1 MPRRG
6 KIVRHEAKPDP
17 VYNSVVVSKFINNL
31 MKKGKKT
38 VAESIFYNAV
48 DLANEK
54 VKKEPGELFQVA
66 LKNVTPLIEVKA
78 KRVGGATY
86 QVPSEIK
93 GERGTALAMR
103 WLISNARKRNGRSMI
118 EKLSAEFVDAV
129 NGVGASVKKKEDT
142 HKMAEAN
149 RAFAHYSY

>member
-6 KIVRHEAKPDP
+6 KIVKHEPKPDP

-31 MKKGKKT
+31 MTKGKKST
-38 VAESIFYNAV
+38 AESIFYDAV
-48 DLANEK
+48 DIATDKL
-54 VKKEPGELFQVA
+54 KKESGEVFQIA
-66 LKNVTPLIEVKA
+66 LKNVTPLVEVKA
-78 KRVGGATY
+78 RRVGGATY
-86 QVPSEIK
+86 QVPNEVK
-93 GERGTALAMR
+93 VERGIALAMR
-103 WLISNARKRNGRSMI
+103 WLIANARKRNGRSMV
-118 EKLSAEFVDAV
+118 EKLSAEFVDAA

>member
-54 VKKEPGELFQVA
+54 VKKRA
-66 LKNVTPLIEVKA
+66 RRI
-78 KRVGGATY
+78 
-86 QVPSEIK
+86 
-93 GERGTALAMR
+93 
-103 WLISNARKRNGRSMI
+103 ISSC
-118 EKLSAEFVDAV
+118 S
-129 NGVGASVKKKEDT
+129 
-142 HKMAEAN
+142 
-149 RAFAHYSY
+149 